1 MAELVFH
8 KRTQFYWKIAL
19 LGVTT
24 IALIPILYFEHE
36 LGAKVYLWFLVIV
49 HLLGL
54 VLVFWHV
61 DKEDIAPD
69 RRGLVGRTMGLITM
83 GVLLYF
89 VSKGI
94 GTGLGSTIF
103 WFAFFASWLI
113 HTAGVALMHI
123 RTHREES
130 QLTAEAQP

>member
-1 MAELVFH
+1 VADLIFH

-19 LGVTT
+19 LGITT
-24 IALIPILYFEHE
+24 LALIPILYFEYQ
-36 LGAKVYLWFLVIV
+36 LGAQIYLWFLVVV

-54 VLVFWHV
+54 ILVFWHV

-69 RRGLVGRTMGLITM
+69 RRGLIGRTMGLLTM

-89 VSKGI
+89 ISGGI

-103 WFAFFASWLI
+103 WLAFFGSWAL
-113 HTAGVALMHI
+113 HTVGVALMHF
-123 RTHREES
+123 RTARE
-130 QLTAEAQP
+130 AKIMAANEAQ

>member
-19 LGVTT
+19 LGITT
-24 IALIPILYFEHE
+24 VALIPILYFEHE

-69 RRGLVGRTMGLITM
+69 RRGLIGRTMGLVTM

-89 VSKGI
+89 ISKGI

-103 WFAFFASWLI
+103 WLAFFASWLL

-123 RTHREES
+123 RTRREAAKLAADT
-130 QLTAEAQP
+130 QQ